1 MPQSVRVRHHQVMN
15 SPTADRVV
23 DALIAAR
30 LVDPD
35 VRRDS
40 IGVVADVLGSP
51 GSSSDRSPQAVAEQD
66 THTLPQLVEVVAYL
80 GGALVLAA
88 GGLFLFEQWDGLGF
102 GAQVVLLAVV
112 GVVLAVAGG
121 VASRVPASG
130 AALRDE
136 QHESRRRLAGTLL
149 TGAALVVAFLVGRV
163 VEEMMG
169 TANPQVYWPAVAG
182 AGAGVLVAAIG
193 YRVVPTA
200 VGLVA
205 LLGGVLT
212 MAGNLVSGIDT
223 VGSEGDAAG
232 VVFFLVGV
240 AWLVLTEMRLFR
252 EITIARTLGVAVALF
267 GAQVPAI
274 DGTHAWLGY
283 ALTVLVAAVGIGIY
297 LRNVG
302 WPYLAA
308 AVLAVTLVVPEAVS
322 DWTDGSLGPIGGV
335 LVTGV
340 ALLLASFAG
349 YRLRAEAID

>member
-1 MPQSVRVRHHQVMN
+1 MPQTVRVRHHQVMN

-40 IGVVADVLGSP
+40 IGVVAGVLGSP
-51 GSSSDRSPQAVAEQD
+51 GRSSESSSQAVAAQD
-66 THTLPQLVEVVAYL
+66 ARTLPQLVEVVAYL
-80 GGALVLAA
+80 GGALVLSA

-112 GVVLAVAGG
+112 AVVLGVAGG
-121 VASRVPASG
+121 VASRVAASG
-130 AALRDE
+130 AALRTE
-136 QHESRRRLAGTLL
+136 QHKSRRRLAGTLL
-149 TGAALVVAFLVGRV
+149 IGAALVVAFLVGRV
-163 VEEMMG
+163 VEEMMDSEFSE
-169 TANPQVYWPAVAG
+169 VYWPAALG
-182 AGAGVLVAAIG
+182 AGAGVLVAGIG
-193 YRVVPTA
+193 YRIAPTA
-200 VGLVA
+200 VGVVGLMGGVVTVVMNLVA
-205 LLGGVLT
+205 
-212 MAGNLVSGIDT
+212 GIDRY
-223 VGSEGDAAG
+223 EGD
-232 VVFFLVGV
+232 VVGGALFLVGV
-240 AWLVLTEMRLFR
+240 VWLGLSE
-252 EITIARTLGVAVALF
+252 ARWFCEVTLARVLGVGTTLV
-267 GAQVPAI
+267 GAQVPIIEGA
-274 DGTHAWLGY
+274 HPWHGY
-283 ALTVLVAAVGIGIY
+283 LLTVLVAVVGIGIY
-297 LRNVG
+297 LDNVS